1 MAASTLLRG
10 TTTMISLFAKPKESP
25 LNLLKLPTYAVAQ
38 EESDALAAKRE
49 AQLRWMREQGMSYLG
64 DPLKLAE
71 LRARRRPGAPSI
83 RLVRADERLGDGEPP
98 EAADRGR

>member
-1 MAASTLLRG
+1 
-10 TTTMISLFAKPKESP
+10 MILLFAKPKESP

-64 DPLKLAE
+64 DPLQVTK
-71 LRARRRPGAPSI
+71 LRAKRRPGAPRI
-83 RLVRADERLGDGEPP
+83 RLVRADERPEDREPSG
-98 EAADRGR
+98 AASGGR